1 MNERLINGRAF
12 AMAQELLDLIA
23 PCIREEE
30 RRDAFEEFYAICKN
44 GLLALCIEHD
54 RMMQRLKPTSN

>member
-1 MNERLINGRAF
+1 MNQRLINDLAF
-12 AMAQELLDLIA
+12 AMAQQLLDLVA

-44 GLLALCIEHD
+44 GLESFCIRHD